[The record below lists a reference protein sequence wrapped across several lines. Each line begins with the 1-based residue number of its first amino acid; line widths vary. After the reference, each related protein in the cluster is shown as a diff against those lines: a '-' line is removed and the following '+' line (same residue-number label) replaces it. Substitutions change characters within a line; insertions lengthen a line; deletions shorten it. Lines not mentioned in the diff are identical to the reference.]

1 MRSFKYV
8 FAVFLLA
15 ACAQLGLQTAD
26 TFDKKLAYAYGTH
39 TAVQNATK
47 NRINQHQLT
56 SADGEAVLK
65 LADDSR
71 VFLDAAKTIGD
82 PTEAASKLALA
93 MSVLT
98 QLQAYLD
105 TRQGVK

>member
-1 MRSFKYV
+1 MRVFKYMFV
-8 FAVFLLA
+8 VFLLA

-39 TAVQNATK
+39 TAVQNATS

-56 SADGEAVLK
+56 AADGEAVLK

-71 VFLDAAKTIGD
+71 ILLDAAKATGD